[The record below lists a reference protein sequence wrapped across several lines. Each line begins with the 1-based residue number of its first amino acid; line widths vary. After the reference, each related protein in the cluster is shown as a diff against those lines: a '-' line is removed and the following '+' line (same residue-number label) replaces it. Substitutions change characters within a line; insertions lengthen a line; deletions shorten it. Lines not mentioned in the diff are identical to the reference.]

1 MYDATTMKL
10 KNKNG
15 PWEFSDETFS
25 NFPQNSGDTS
35 SVLTDEA
42 KVLNAVS
49 GKLVVF
55 QSIYVLFIM
64 FQVSTDKHSFL
75 IMKIKFLDC

>member
-1 MYDATTMKL
+1 MYIEKVIILFVQAQLWMYDATTMKL

-55 QSIYVLFIM
+55 
-64 FQVSTDKHSFL
+64 
-75 IMKIKFLDC
+75 

>member
-1 MYDATTMKL
+1 MYNAATMKL

-25 NFPQNSGDTS
+25 LFPQNSGDTS
-35 SVLTDEA
+35 SVMTEEA
-42 KVLNAVS
+42 KVLNAIS

-55 QSIYVLFIM
+55 KSI
-64 FQVSTDKHSFL
+64 
-75 IMKIKFLDC
+75 